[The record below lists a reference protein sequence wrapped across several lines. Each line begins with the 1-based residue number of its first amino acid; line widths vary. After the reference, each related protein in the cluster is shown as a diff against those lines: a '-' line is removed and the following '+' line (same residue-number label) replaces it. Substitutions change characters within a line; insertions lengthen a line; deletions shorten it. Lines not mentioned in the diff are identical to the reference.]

1 MVYRGFLSNAV
12 NELLQKAETSN
23 PVVRGFRFRKHR
35 TTRNAQPV
43 TTRLQSALSSYAL
56 TSRLRLRPGKANEQ
70 QATGINSQYTIF
82 NFHYSIF
89 ILNLFPFSGQHPFSA
104 AAIISNVVLN

>member
-43 TTRLQSALSSYAL
+43 TTRL
-56 TSRLRLRPGKANEQ
+56 RLRLRPGKANEL
-70 QATGINSQYTIF
+70 QATSNQQPATSNQNQF
-82 NFHYSIF
+82 SIF
-89 ILNLFPFSGQHPFSA
+89 IIQYSF
-104 AAIISNVVLN
+104 